1 MPRGHA
7 APRLETA
14 RLLLQA
20 STPAMAPE
28 VLDFQARNQDHFAPW
43 DPPMP
48 AGYLSLDAQRE
59 RLRRSAHEFRSGN
72 GYRYWLR
79 LRDDP
84 AGVVGTMNFSSVARG
99 PFQSAML
106 GYQIDRALEG
116 HGLMHE
122 ALQAGIAE
130 MFSARVHLHRV
141 QAAHLP
147 ENTRSAAV
155 LARLGFER
163 IGVSRWYLFID
174 GAWRD
179 HVLNAL
185 VNPSFVD
192 APV

>member
-20 STPAMAPE
+20 STLAMAE
-28 VLDFQARNQDHFAPW
+28 EALDFHARNQDHFAPW
-43 DPPMP
+43 DSPMP
-48 AGYLSLDAQRE
+48 AGFLSLAAQRE
-59 RLRRSAHEFRSGN
+59 RLLKSARDFRSGS
-72 GYRYWLR
+72 GFRYWLR

-84 AGVVGTMNFSSVARG
+84 SGLVGNLSFSSVTRG

-116 HGLMHE
+116 QGLMHE

-130 MFSARVHLHRV
+130 MFSPRVHLHRL

-147 ENTRSAAV
+147 ENARSAAV

-163 IGVSRWYLFID
+163 IGVSRHYLFIN
-174 GAWRD
+174 GEWRD

-185 VNPSFVD
+185 VNPSFTG
-192 APV
+192 APP